1 MQYIKRKPDFQLP
14 SIPTK
19 IIVNLNFSRAF
30 IFHACNDSIVGV
42 IYPLFGL
49 SFFGIINWFAGS
61 VKGSEHK
68 ICWEALNFYLVPDLN
83 FYLFNYETF

>member
-1 MQYIKRKPDFQLP
+1 MQHIKRKPDFQLS

-42 IYPLFGL
+42 IYPFVWIE
-49 SFFGIINWFAGS
+49 FFWYNKVIS
-61 VKGSEHK
+61 RVSER
-68 ICWEALNFYLVPDLN
+68 
-83 FYLFNYETF
+83 